1 MYLMSDNQTYDD
13 LLGHVSDLQNKVKEL
28 EMKLQANQH
37 KTDRLKR
44 RFLSSVSHELRT
56 PMNAILGFSNLM
68 IDKNLSHDKREEYMD
83 HINSSSSSLLNIVD
97 SMIDVSLLE
106 VGEICV
112 RKESIDLHEIL
123 QQIYYYFNIDK
134 RKMEKDNLALL
145 LNRSVKSE
153 RFMIYTD
160 GYRLNQILSSLLH
173 NALKFTSK
181 GLIEFGYEVK
191 ESQGKIEFFVKDTGK
206 GVLFEK
212 AQSIFEKFEKLEED
226 YSTNEGGLGL
236 GLTLAKGLVKLLG
249 GNIWL
254 ESNIFNGTTFLFTID
269 YTLDTNMTE
278 QNQSKINLDGI
289 IK

>member
-1 MYLMSDNQTYDD
+1 MSENQTYDD
-13 LLGHVSDLQNKVKEL
+13 LLDQVSDLQKKVKEL
-28 EMKLQANQH
+28 EMKLQANQQ
-37 KTDRLKR
+37 KTDHLKR

-83 HINSSSSSLLNIVD
+83 HINSSSSSLMNIVD

-106 VGEICV
+106 VGEISV
-112 RKESIDLHEIL
+112 MKESINLHEIL

-134 RKMEKDNLALL
+134 HKMDKDHLALL

-153 RFMIYTD
+153 RFMIHTD
-160 GYRLNQILSSLLH
+160 GYRLSQILSSLLH
-173 NALKFTSK
+173 NALKFTAK

-206 GVLFEK
+206 GMLFEK

-226 YSTNEGGLGL
+226 YKTNEGGVGL
-236 GLTLAKGLVKLLG
+236 GLTLARGLVKLLG

-254 ESNIFNGTTFLFTID
+254 ESNIYNGTTFYFTID
-269 YTLDTNMTE
+269 YTTDTIVSE
-278 QNQSKINLDGI
+278 QNKSQINLDGI
-289 IK
+289 IN